1 MTKIKKRKRY
11 KIIKGRFCGP
21 YTYFYTKQKG
31 RIMYN
36 LIDENYFSEDRVCEM
51 LNDVLKKMSSAPQET
66 KLDLVEEYDY
76 LKELLNNE

>member
-1 MTKIKKRKRY
+1 
-11 KIIKGRFCGP
+11 
-21 YTYFYTKQKG
+21 
-31 RIMYN
+31 MYN
-36 LIDENYFSEDRVCEM
+36 LIDENCFSEDKVCEM

>member
-1 MTKIKKRKRY
+1 
-11 KIIKGRFCGP
+11 
-21 YTYFYTKQKG
+21 
-31 RIMYN
+31 MYN

-76 LKELLNNE
+76 LKELLNNEWYKRTINF